1 MRRLLAP
8 RALAAVAVPL
18 LLAGSATSL
27 RPESVSTHRAETA
40 AALPERADVL
50 GRLTRAARS
59 AAPAPTTTTTT
70 APAPRKVRP
79 AAGGMTG
86 WFGERRGSRAHP
98 GIDLDGDTGDPIVAA
113 MAGTVV
119 IAGPA
124 PAGYGGYGLM
134 VQIDH
139 GFGLQTLY
147 AHLSS
152 VAVPVGV
159 PVAAGQLVG
168 AMGSTGSSTGS
179 HLHFEVLTLAGR
191 VDPAAWLNEP

>member
-27 RPESVSTHRAETA
+27 RPGSVTSHRAETA
-40 AALPERADVL
+40 AALPSRAEVL
-50 GRLTRAARS
+50 GPFPRAGRS
-59 AAPAPTTTTTT
+59 ETPAPATTTTV
-70 APAPRKVRP
+70 PAPRKVRP
-79 AAGGMTG
+79 ASGGMTG

-119 IAGPA
+119 IAGQA

-152 VAVPVGV
+152 VAVPVGAT
-159 PVAAGQLVG
+159 VAAGQLVG

-191 VDPAAWLNEP
+191 VDPAAWLGQP